1 MGNQIIKQPDGK
13 FAVLNSNTDTIVLW
27 DATKD
32 EVVDWFFQMELAD
45 LERRKQRVAEMV
57 DQIAAGNAREVYHQ
71 FAMTWSEALASDR
84 EHEGEAWKEYG
95 HVQQ

>member
-45 LERRKQRVAEMV
+45 LERRKQQIAEIV
-57 DQIAAGNAREVYHQ
+57 DHVAAGNAREAYHQ
-71 FAMTWSEALASDR
+71 FAMTWDEALASDR
-84 EHEGEAWKEYG
+84 EHDGEVWKEYG
-95 HVQQ
+95 RG